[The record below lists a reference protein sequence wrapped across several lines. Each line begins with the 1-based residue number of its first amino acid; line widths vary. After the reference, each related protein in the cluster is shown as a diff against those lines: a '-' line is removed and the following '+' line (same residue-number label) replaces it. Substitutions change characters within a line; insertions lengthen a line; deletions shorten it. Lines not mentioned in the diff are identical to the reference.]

1 MRFKCVKEFPDGSAK
16 FDVTLSQKDEK
27 LYRQIAKIRKQNYTK
42 RFVKEMIME
51 ALTNVTKGEAN
62 V

>member
-27 LYRQIAKIRKQNYTK
+27 LYRQIAKIRKRKYSMK
-42 RFVKEMIME
+42 FVKELTME
-51 ALTNVTKGEAN
+51 AITNATKGLENA
-62 V
+62 